1 MPMPLNNQAMLFKK
15 LVAGVLLLHTN
26 PLCTSPKLHKRL
38 FVSASFRS

>member
-1 MPMPLNNQAMLFKK
+1 MPMSFSNQAMLFKR
-15 LVAGVLLLHTN
+15 LVAGALLLHAN